1 MRTLHAFE
9 DLIKQN
15 EVDDSLLIMD
25 RAELKDLRR
34 ELLAQ
39 LEGFEERRDEI
50 GKEVLLKREELLGV
64 EF

>member
-15 EVDDSLLIMD
+15 EVDDSLLNMD
-25 RAELKDLRR
+25 RAELKELRR
-34 ELLAQ
+34 ELLEQ

-50 GKEVLLKREELLGV
+50 GKEVFLKRE
-64 EF
+64 

>member
-15 EVDDSLLIMD
+15 EVDDSLLNMD